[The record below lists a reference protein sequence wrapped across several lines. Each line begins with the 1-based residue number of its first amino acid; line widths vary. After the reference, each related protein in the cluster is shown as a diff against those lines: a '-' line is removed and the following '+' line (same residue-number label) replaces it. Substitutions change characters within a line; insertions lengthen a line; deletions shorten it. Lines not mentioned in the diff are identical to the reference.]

1 MGLEKRVDATKDQ
14 VVGKGKEVAGD
25 VANDDKLKAEGKSEG
40 FLGKAKEA
48 VEDVKDKIKDGVDDL
63 KDKTK

>member
-25 VANDDKLKAEGKSEG
+25 VSNDDKLKAEGKSEG
-40 FLGKAKEA
+40 LLGKAKDV
-48 VEDVKDKIKDGVDDL
+48 VEDVKDKIEDAFDG
-63 KDKTK
+63 TKGK